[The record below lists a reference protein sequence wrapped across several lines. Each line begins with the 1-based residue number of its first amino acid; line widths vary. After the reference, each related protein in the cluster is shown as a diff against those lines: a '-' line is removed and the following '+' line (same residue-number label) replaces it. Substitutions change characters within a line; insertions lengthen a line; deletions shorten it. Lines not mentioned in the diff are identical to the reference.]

1 MNYSMWKFKFGYID
15 KTGSFV
21 IPPRF
26 DKFCDNFS
34 EGLADVMV
42 DDKFGFIDRN
52 GDFVIPPQY
61 EWVLPF
67 AHGIAAVSIEG
78 KCGYIDKSGT
88 IVIPPIFEKVDEF
101 SDGLAYAKTATQAG
115 YIDPTGAWALIPPA
129 DYEGYPFCDGLAI
142 VCICEEDEL
151 NEDECVEECNCA
163 CEGYIDKTGAI
174 AIPPQFKEVDDFSEG
189 LAHVETEDGEH
200 VFIDTKGDVAL
211 KFDFDCDVLWDHS
224 FSEGLVAVRIDG
236 KFGYADKTGRIVI
249 APQFD
254 EVYQFTEGLAGV
266 RTGSWWGFI
275 DKTGEWV
282 IEPKPWHP
290 YNFFEGLAAVGV
302 RDYNMKKIYPQSKA

>member
-1 MNYSMWKFKFGYID
+1 MWKSKFGYID

-26 DKFCDNFS
+26 DKFCDNYS

-88 IVIPPIFEKVDEF
+88 IVIPPIFEEVDEF

-115 YIDPTGAWALIPPA
+115 YIDPIGAWALIPSA
-129 DYEGYPFCDGLAI
+129 DYEGYPFCDGLAR
-142 VCICEEDEL
+142 VYICEEDEL
-151 NEDECVEECNCA
+151 NEHGYMDVPGCMGG
-163 CEGYIDKTGAI
+163 GYIDKTGAI
-174 AIPPQFKEVDDFSEG
+174 AIPPQFREVDDFSEG
-189 LAHVETEDGEH
+189 LTYVETEDGEY

-211 KFDFDCDVLWDHS
+211 KFDFDYDTLWGHS

-249 APQFD
+249 VPQFD
-254 EVYQFTEGLAGV
+254 EVYPFREGVACVCIRSRWGV
-266 RTGSWWGFI
+266 I

-282 IEPKPWHP
+282 IDRKRWHL
-290 YNFFEGLAAVGV
+290 YNFFEGLAAVAV
-302 RDYNMKKIYPQSKA
+302 QDYNMKYIYPQSKV